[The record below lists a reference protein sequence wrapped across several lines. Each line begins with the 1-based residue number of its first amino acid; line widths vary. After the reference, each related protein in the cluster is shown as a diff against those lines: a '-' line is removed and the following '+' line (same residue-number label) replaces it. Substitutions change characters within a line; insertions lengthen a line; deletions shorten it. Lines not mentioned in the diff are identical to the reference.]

1 MHASHG
7 AEPEQRVRF
16 VRQCSQAL
24 EVRRLYGSVLGG
36 LIAGGA

>member
-7 AEPEQRVRF
+7 AEPEHRVRF
-16 VRQCSQAL
+16 VRQYSHAF

-36 LIAGGA
+36 LITRLV